1 MSADADAPDP
11 ASAAPQT
18 LCGELVRFVWQ
29 APDGARAVAVLDDP
43 RQGRWKVVGPL
54 WGVQQG
60 HSVRVWGKV
69 TEHPQHGKQFA
80 VDAAQPALPQSAEG
94 LVAWLASGVIRGI
107 GKRTAQRVVDQLGDT
122 AVEQIRADVEV
133 LHGIVGKKRR
143 KVLHARLSELDA
155 AEQTALF
162 LFGLGLGPAL
172 VRKIQTRYAA
182 DTGRVVRERPFSL
195 IDEIQGIGF
204 RTADKIA
211 RAQGLDF
218 AAPERLRAALRFA
231 LGELAAQGHTAPP
244 RDRVLQ
250 AAAVAAE
257 VAAPSI
263 EALVA
268 AMVADGKLSEVQSC
282 DATGTVVAALALP
295 DLAQAEQAIFDHVRA
310 ACAQTHRVAT
320 DGDPRL
326 RRAADTLGFDL
337 QGQQRQAVLLA
348 LTAPLLV
355 VTGGPGTGKT
365 TILRGVL
372 AALDGADTQVVLA
385 APTGRAARRLAE
397 AAGLEARTLH
407 RLLAIDP
414 SRPDAG
420 RGKTALQA
428 DLVVVDEASMVDAV
442 LMAQLVQALPASA
455 RLLLVGDADQ
465 LPSVGPGAV
474 LADLLACPEVP
485 RVRLDRV
492 FRQAEA
498 SYIVRAAHAVLAGLL
513 PASAPGGGDFFFVPR
528 GEADAIAD
536 TVCKVVVERLPKL
549 GFDPKADVQVLAPMH
564 KGALGIAELNQR
576 LRGLLNPDGEAAI
589 GGLRVGDKVLQLRN
603 DYKLELSN
611 GDIGVVLGTTVVAV
625 EDPETVDDGDDEPD
639 DETEPAA
646 AATLPAL
653 VVRFGDRLVD
663 YPAPLLENLTLAYAI
678 TVHKSQGSEY
688 PAVVLPVHGS
698 QWAMLQRNLLYTA
711 ITRARRFCVLVGE
724 ERAVRRAATND
735 APVWRHTRLRAL
747 WGS

>member
-1 MSADADAPDP
+1 MSATAPEPAGADPD
-11 ASAAPQT
+11 T

-43 RQGRWKVVGPL
+43 RHGRWKIVGPL

-60 HSVRVWGKV
+60 HSLRVWGKV

-80 VDAAQPALPQSAEG
+80 VESAQPALPQSAEG
-94 LVAWLASGVIRGI
+94 LAAWLASGVIRGV
-107 GKRTAQRVVDQLGDT
+107 GKRTAKRVVEKLGET
-122 AVEQIRADVEV
+122 AVDQIKADVEV
-133 LHGIVGKKRR
+133 LAGIVGKKRR
-143 KVLHARLSELDA
+143 KLLHARLCELDA

-162 LFGLGLGPAL
+162 LFGLGLGPSL
-172 VRKIQTRYAA
+172 VRKIQARYAA

-204 RTADKIA
+204 RTADKVA
-211 RAQGLDF
+211 RAQGLHFD
-218 AAPERLRAALRFA
+218 APERLRAALRFA

-244 RDRVLQ
+244 RDRALQ

-257 VAAPSI
+257 VPAESI
-263 EALVA
+263 EAQVA
-268 AMVADGKLSEVQSC
+268 AMVADGKLVEVQSC
-282 DATGTVVAALALP
+282 DPTGDRVPALALP
-295 DLAQAEQAIFDHVRA
+295 DLAQAEQAIFEHVRA
-310 ACAQTHRVAT
+310 ACAEVPTPAT
-320 DGDPRL
+320 DDDPRL
-326 RRAADTLGFDL
+326 RRAAETLGFDL
-337 QGQQRQAVLLA
+337 EGQQRQAVVLA

-372 AALDGADTQVVLA
+372 AALDDVDSTVVLA

-397 AAGLEARTLH
+397 AAGLEAKTLH

-420 RGKTALQA
+420 RGKVAIEA
-428 DLVVVDEASMVDAV
+428 DLVVVDEASMVDAA
-442 LMAQLVQALPASA
+442 LMAQLVGALPPYA

-498 SYIVRAAHAVLAGLL
+498 SSIVRAAHAVLAGQL
-513 PASAPGGGDFFFVPR
+513 PDSAPSGGDFFFVAR
-528 GEADAIAD
+528 NEAEAIAD
-536 TVCKVVVERLPKL
+536 TVCKVVCERLPKL
-549 GFDPKADVQVLAPMH
+549 GFDPKTDVQVLAPMH
-564 KGALGIAELNQR
+564 KGVLGVVELNQR
-576 LRGLLNPDGEAAI
+576 LRGLLNPDGAPAI
-589 GGLRVGDKVLQLRN
+589 GGMRVGDKVLQLRN

-611 GDIGVVLGTTVVAV
+611 GDIGVVLGTTVV
-625 EDPETVDDGDDEPD
+625 TVDDDPADEVDEDPA
-639 DETEPAA
+639 DETEPTAP
-646 AATLPAL
+646 ATLPAL

-663 YPAPLLENLTLAYAI
+663 YPAPFLENLTLAYAI

-688 PAVVLPVHGS
+688 PAVVLPIHGS

-711 ITRARRFCVLVGE
+711 MTRARRFCVLVGE

-747 WGS
+747 WGD